1 MKSTYSNTVERGIL
15 TSAYKK
21 EIRANISESK
31 RSTLSKMK
39 FVVEN
44 HQANVQSEIGT
55 ILRVALFFVA
65 IVLFTF

>member
-44 HQANVQSEIGT
+44 HQANFQSEIGT

-65 IVLFTF
+65 IVLITF

>member
-65 IVLFTF
+65 IVLITF